1 MGQTR
6 RVAIAGCHRMLDRKP
21 ANHNFATAFDAVPD
35 TEIVAVFDLGA
46 DTRQEF
52 QDCWGDQVVAYDQ
65 FDQMLQQQ
73 QPDILCIATSQ
84 KMHADQI
91 QQAVAAGVKGI
102 LCDKPLAT
110 SLKEADRLLDACRAG
125 GVPLALGLDR
135 RWLISYRR
143 LAELLRDGIVGQLQ
157 SLIIY
162 GIPNLINHGCHWYD
176 AALHLAGDLEPQW
189 VSGHVDD
196 LPGEAPDSRRHLDP
210 PGRCMVG
217 LQGDVQ
223 LYFTPGGSRQP
234 AFDVVGDL
242 GRLTIVDDGR
252 QAWQWQDDGA
262 PPQPL
267 DIPQPAA
274 VFPAGTLIVRDLVDA
289 LATGGRTACD
299 VEQARRAT
307 EIGFAIHLS
316 HARQGARIDLP
327 AADRDLS
334 IPSFPWG
341 NE

>member
-110 SLKEADRLLDACRAG
+110 SLNEADRLLDACRAG

-143 LAELLRDGIVGQLQ
+143 LAELLRAGIVGQLQ

-189 VSGHVDD
+189 VSGFVDD

-217 LQGDVQ
+217 LQEDVQ

-242 GRLTIVDDGR
+242 GRLTIVGDGS

-267 DIPQPAA
+267 EIPQPAA

-289 LATGGRTACD
+289 LTTGGRTACD

-307 EIGFAIHLS
+307 EIGFAVHLS

>member
-1 MGQTR
+1 MAQTW

-21 ANHNFATAFDAVPD
+21 ANHNFATAFDAVPG

-52 QDCWGDQVVAYDQ
+52 QDCWGDQVAAYDD
-65 FDQMLQQQ
+65 FGRMLQQEK
-73 QPDILCIATSQ
+73 PDLLCVATSQ

-91 QQAVAAGVKGI
+91 EQAVAAGVRGI
-102 LCDKPLAT
+102 LCDKPLVT
-110 SLKEADRLLDACRAG
+110 SLSEADRLLDACRTAA
-125 GVPLALGLDR
+125 VPLALGLDR
-135 RWLISYRR
+135 RWLVSYRR

-189 VSGHVDD
+189 VSGFVEDVSAK
-196 LPGEAPDSRRHLDP
+196 PTDSRRRLDP
-210 PGRCMVG
+210 TGRCTVG
-217 LQGDVQ
+217 LQGGVH
-223 LYFTPGGSRQP
+223 LSFMPGGSQRP
-234 AFDVVGDL
+234 AFDVIGDQ
-242 GRLTIVDDGR
+242 GRLTIMDDGG
-252 QAWQWQDDGA
+252 QAWHWQDVNA

-267 DIPQPAA
+267 AIPQPEGD
-274 VFPAGTLIVRDLVDA
+274 FPSGPAIVLNLVDA
-289 LATGGRTACD
+289 VANGGRTACD
-299 VEQARRAT
+299 VEESRRAT
-307 EIGFAIHLS
+307 EIGFAVHLS
-316 HARQGARIDLP
+316 HARQGARVDLP
-327 AADRDLS
+327 AVDRQLR